1 MAVVTRGARVTGTD
15 RAKLAVQLTKQYEK
29 GRSIRDLAVAYGRS
43 YGFVHRVLAESGV
56 TMRSRGGAMRTRARA
71 GKAK

>member
-1 MAVVTRGARVTGTD
+1 MAVLTRGARVTGTD
-15 RAKLAVQLTKQYEK
+15 RTKLAVQLKKQYEK
-29 GRSIRDLAVAYGRS
+29 GKSIRELANAYGRS

-56 TMRSRGGAMRTRARA
+56 MLRSRGGAMRTRTQA